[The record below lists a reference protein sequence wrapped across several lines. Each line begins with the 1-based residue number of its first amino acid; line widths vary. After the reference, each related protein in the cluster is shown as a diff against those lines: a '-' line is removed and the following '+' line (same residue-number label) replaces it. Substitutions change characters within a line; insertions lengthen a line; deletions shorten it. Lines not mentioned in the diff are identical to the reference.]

1 MTSPIDEALQRTN
14 LSMSNQMEMLIF
26 RLTDKQLYGINVFKI
41 VEILEC
47 PKRFDR
53 IPHSHPAI
61 KGVVDFRGKGIPVMD
76 LSEAVGL
83 STKPFHEEL
92 AYLII
97 CEYNRQL
104 TAFIIETPEY
114 LMTRSWA
121 DIHKPKGVRART
133 LVAIAYTDAE
143 EAVLLLDVETILND
157 VVGLERAMD
166 EGVPVQENLEWSRL
180 NILLVDDSSSALV
193 LLQSLLDTLGCRH
206 VAVQS
211 ADQALELLNRRQHE
225 APLSIDM
232 VISDIEMPGM
242 DGFTLVRTLRENP
255 AFRDL
260 KIMLHSS
267 MSNPTNKIKAT
278 QVGADDFV
286 AKFDPATLA
295 NRIATLCGLAQQ
307 GLPIICPVDR

>member
-1 MTSPIDEALQRTN
+1 MSSPIDEAMQRTS

-47 PKRFDR
+47 PKRIDR

-83 STKPFHEEL
+83 AGKPFHEEL

-104 TAFIIETPEY
+104 TAFVIESPEY
-114 LMTRSWA
+114 LMTRSWS
-121 DIHKPKGVRART
+121 DIHKPKGVNAKT

-157 VVGLERAMD
+157 VVGLDRTSD
-166 EGVPVQENLEWSRL
+166 DILLNQDNLDWSKL
-180 NILLVDDSSSALV
+180 NILLVDDSTSALL
-193 LLQSLLDTLGCRH
+193 LLQSLLDKLGCRH
-206 VAVQS
+206 TSVQS
-211 ADQALELLNRRQHE
+211 ADQALDFLNKRQQE
-225 APLSIDM
+225 NPLSIDM

-242 DGFTLVRTLRENP
+242 DGFTLVRTLRENQ

-286 AKFDPATLA
+286 AKFDPVSLS
-295 NRIATLCGLAQQ
+295 NRIATLCGLS
-307 GLPIICPVDR
+307 G

>member
-1 MTSPIDEALQRTN
+1 MSSPIDEALQRTS

-47 PKRFDR
+47 PKRIDR
-53 IPHSHPAI
+53 MPHSHPAI
-61 KGVVDFRGKGIPVMD
+61 KGVVDFRGKAIPAMD

-83 STKPFHEEL
+83 EEKKFSDEL

-104 TAFIIETPEY
+104 TAFIIESPEY
-114 LMTRSWA
+114 LMTRSWT
-121 DIHKPKGVRART
+121 DIHKPKGVSAKT

-157 VVGLERAMD
+157 VVGLDRSAD
-166 EGVPVQENLEWSRL
+166 ECLPNQDHLDWSKL
-180 NILLVDDSSSALV
+180 NILLVDDSSSALL
-193 LLQSLLDTLGCRH
+193 LLQSLLDKLGCRH
-206 VAVQS
+206 TSVQS
-211 ADQALELLNRRQHE
+211 ADQALDFLNKRQLE
-225 APLSIDM
+225 NPLSIDM

-242 DGFTLVRTLRENP
+242 DGFTLVRTLRENQ

-286 AKFDPATLA
+286 AKFDPVSLST
-295 NRIATLCGLAQQ
+295 RIATLCGLS
-307 GLPIICPVDR
+307 G

>member
-1 MTSPIDEALQRTN
+1 MSSPIDEALQRTS

-47 PKRFDR
+47 PKRIDR

-83 STKPFHEEL
+83 AGKPFHEEL

-104 TAFIIETPEY
+104 TAFIIESPEY
-114 LMTRSWA
+114 LMTRSWS
-121 DIHKPKGVRART
+121 DIHKPKGVSAKT

-157 VVGLERAMD
+157 VVGLDRTSD
-166 EGVPVQENLEWSRL
+166 DILPNQDNLDWSKL
-180 NILLVDDSSSALV
+180 NILLVDDSTSALL
-193 LLQSLLDTLGCRH
+193 LLQSLLDKLGCRH
-206 VAVQS
+206 TSVQS
-211 ADQALELLNRRQHE
+211 ADQALDFLNKRQQE
-225 APLSIDM
+225 NPLSIDM

-242 DGFTLVRTLRENP
+242 DGFTLVRTLRENQ

-286 AKFDPATLA
+286 AKFDPVSLSS
-295 NRIATLCGLAQQ
+295 RIAVLCGIA
-307 GLPIICPVDR
+307 

>member
-1 MTSPIDEALQRTN
+1 MSSPIDEALQRTS

-47 PKRFDR
+47 PKRIDR
-53 IPHSHPAI
+53 MPHSHPAI
-61 KGVVDFRGKGIPVMD
+61 KGVVDFRGKAIPAMD

-83 STKPFHEEL
+83 EEKKFSDEL

-104 TAFIIETPEY
+104 TAFIIESPEY
-114 LMTRSWA
+114 LMTRSWT
-121 DIHKPKGVRART
+121 DIHKPKGVSAKT

-157 VVGLERAMD
+157 VVGLDRSAD
-166 EGVPVQENLEWSRL
+166 ECLPNQDHLDWSKL
-180 NILLVDDSSSALV
+180 NILLVDDSSSALL
-193 LLQSLLDTLGCRH
+193 LLQSLLDKLGCRH
-206 VAVQS
+206 TSVQS
-211 ADQALELLNRRQHE
+211 ADQALDFLNKRQLE
-225 APLSIDM
+225 NPLSIDM

-242 DGFTLVRTLRENP
+242 DGFTLVRTLRENQ

-286 AKFDPATLA
+286 AKFDPVSLSA
-295 NRIATLCGLAQQ
+295 RIATLCGLS
-307 GLPIICPVDR
+307 G

>member
-1 MTSPIDEALQRTN
+1 MSSPIDEALQRTS

-47 PKRFDR
+47 PKRIDR
-53 IPHSHPAI
+53 MPHSHPAI
-61 KGVVDFRGKGIPVMD
+61 KGVVDFRGKAIPAMD

-83 STKPFHEEL
+83 EEKKFSDEL

-104 TAFIIETPEY
+104 TAFIIESPEY
-114 LMTRSWA
+114 LMTRSWT
-121 DIHKPKGVRART
+121 DIHKPKGVSAKT

-157 VVGLERAMD
+157 VVGLDQAAD
-166 EGVPVQENLEWSRL
+166 ESLPNQDNLDWTKL
-180 NILLVDDSSSALV
+180 NILLVDDSSSALL
-193 LLQSLLDTLGCRH
+193 LLQSLLDKLGCRH
-206 VAVQS
+206 TSVQS
-211 ADQALELLNRRQHE
+211 ADQALDFLNNRQQE
-225 APLSIDM
+225 DPLSIDM

-242 DGFTLVRTLRENP
+242 DGFTLVRTLRENQ

-286 AKFDPATLA
+286 AKFDPVSLS
-295 NRIATLCGLAQQ
+295 NRIATLCGLS
-307 GLPIICPVDR
+307 G

>member
-1 MTSPIDEALQRTN
+1 MSSPIDEALQRTS

-47 PKRFDR
+47 PKRIDR
-53 IPHSHPAI
+53 MPHSHPAI
-61 KGVVDFRGKGIPVMD
+61 KGVVDFRGKAIPAMD

-83 STKPFHEEL
+83 EEKKFSDEL

-104 TAFIIETPEY
+104 TAFIIESPEY
-114 LMTRSWA
+114 LMTRSWT
-121 DIHKPKGVRART
+121 DIHKPKGVSAKT

-157 VVGLERAMD
+157 VVGLDRTTD
-166 EGVPVQENLEWSRL
+166 DSLPNQDNLDWSKL
-180 NILLVDDSSSALV
+180 NILLVDDSSSALL
-193 LLQSLLDTLGCRH
+193 LLQSLLDKLGCRH
-206 VAVQS
+206 TSVQS
-211 ADQALELLNRRQHE
+211 ADQALDFLNNRQQE
-225 APLSIDM
+225 DPLSIDM

-242 DGFTLVRTLRENP
+242 DGFTLVRTLRENQ

-286 AKFDPATLA
+286 AKFDPVSLS
-295 NRIATLCGLAQQ
+295 NRIATLCGLS
-307 GLPIICPVDR
+307 G

>member
-1 MTSPIDEALQRTN
+1 
-14 LSMSNQMEMLIF
+14 MSNQMEMLIF

-47 PKRFDR
+47 PKRIDR
-53 IPHSHPAI
+53 MPHSHPAI
-61 KGVVDFRGKGIPVMD
+61 KGVVDFRGKAIPAMD

-83 STKPFHEEL
+83 EEKKFSDEL

-104 TAFIIETPEY
+104 TAFIIESPEY
-114 LMTRSWA
+114 LMTRSWT
-121 DIHKPKGVRART
+121 DIHKPKGVSAKT

-157 VVGLERAMD
+157 VVGLDRTTD
-166 EGVPVQENLEWSRL
+166 ESLPNQGNLDWSKL
-180 NILLVDDSSSALV
+180 NILLVDDSSSALL
-193 LLQSLLDTLGCRH
+193 LLQSLLDKLGCRH
-206 VAVQS
+206 TSVQS
-211 ADQALELLNRRQHE
+211 ADQALDFLNKRQQE
-225 APLSIDM
+225 NPLSIDM

-267 MSNPTNKIKAT
+267 MSNPTNKLKAT

-286 AKFDPATLA
+286 AKFDPVSLSD
-295 NRIATLCGLAQQ
+295 RIATLCGLS
-307 GLPIICPVDR
+307 R

>member
-1 MTSPIDEALQRTN
+1 MSSPIAEALQRTS

-47 PKRFDR
+47 PKRIDR
-53 IPHSHPAI
+53 MPHSHPAI
-61 KGVVDFRGKGIPVMD
+61 KGVVDFRGKAIPAMD

-83 STKPFHEEL
+83 EEKKFSDEL

-104 TAFIIETPEY
+104 TAFIIESPEY
-114 LMTRSWA
+114 LMTRSWT
-121 DIHKPKGVRART
+121 DIHKPKGVSAKT

-157 VVGLERAMD
+157 VVGLDRTTD
-166 EGVPVQENLEWSRL
+166 ESLPNQGNLDWSKL
-180 NILLVDDSSSALV
+180 NILLVDDSSSALL
-193 LLQSLLDTLGCRH
+193 LLQSLLDKLGCRH
-206 VAVQS
+206 TSVQS
-211 ADQALELLNRRQHE
+211 ADQALDFLNKRQQE
-225 APLSIDM
+225 NPLSIDM

-267 MSNPTNKIKAT
+267 MSNPTNKLKAT

-286 AKFDPATLA
+286 AKFDPVSLSD
-295 NRIATLCGLAQQ
+295 RIATLCGLS
-307 GLPIICPVDR
+307 R

>member
-1 MTSPIDEALQRTN
+1 MSSPIAEALQRTS

-47 PKRFDR
+47 PKRIDR
-53 IPHSHPAI
+53 MPHSHPAI
-61 KGVVDFRGKGIPVMD
+61 KGVVDFRGKAIPAMD

-83 STKPFHEEL
+83 EEKKFSDEL

-104 TAFIIETPEY
+104 TAFIIESPEY
-114 LMTRSWA
+114 LITRSWT
-121 DIHKPKGVRART
+121 DIHKPKGVSAKT

-157 VVGLERAMD
+157 VVGLDRTTD
-166 EGVPVQENLEWSRL
+166 ESLPNQGNLDWSKL
-180 NILLVDDSSSALV
+180 NILLVDDSSSALL
-193 LLQSLLDTLGCRH
+193 LLQSLLDKLGCRH
-206 VAVQS
+206 TSVQS
-211 ADQALELLNRRQHE
+211 ADQALDFLNKKQQE
-225 APLSIDM
+225 NPLSIDM

-286 AKFDPATLA
+286 AKFDPVSLSA
-295 NRIATLCGLAQQ
+295 RIATLCGLS
-307 GLPIICPVDR
+307 G